1 MKTFLLLLMTM
12 SLAFS
17 AQAQT
22 AAGDNAQRVLD
33 EALKNMVAKKPAAT
47 AATPSVS
54 TPARVS
60 PPASTAR
67 ANDVWDFMQI
77 PATHEERVVPSHP
90 LGPSDREDIPYL
102 IWTTKNHDAIL
113 AYQITKFNLNQKIF
127 SVGGDLFQSLTLKG
141 EVWTLPPGMHIF
153 LERSFPDGT
162 ALVTW
167 TDRKGITR
175 TTYVSQ
181 QDLKTW

>member
-54 TPARVS
+54 TPAR
-60 PPASTAR
+60 TAR

-102 IWTTKNHDAIL
+102 IWTTKNH
-113 AYQITKFNLNQKIF
+113 
-127 SVGGDLFQSLTLKG
+127 
-141 EVWTLPPGMHIF
+141 
-153 LERSFPDGT
+153 
-162 ALVTW
+162 
-167 TDRKGITR
+167 
-175 TTYVSQ
+175 
-181 QDLKTW
+181 